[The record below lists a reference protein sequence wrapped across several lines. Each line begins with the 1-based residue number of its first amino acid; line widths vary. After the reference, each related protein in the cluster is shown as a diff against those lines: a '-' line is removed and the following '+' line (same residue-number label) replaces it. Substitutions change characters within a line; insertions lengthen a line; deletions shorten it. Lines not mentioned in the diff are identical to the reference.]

1 MARPETLADK
11 DNRKWKYILLLD
23 SGGAFFG
30 DTLWVVFKQIIGH
43 RFWYWKRGK
52 RWAD

>member
-30 DTLWVVFKQIIGH
+30 DTLWKLMLDIF
-43 RFWYWKRGK
+43 RAWRKRGK
-52 RWAD
+52 HWAS